1 MTLSWRVTAAWIAAG
16 TVAAS
21 GIVMAAQSLTPG
33 KSEIAFVV
41 TETGVPVE
49 GAFRHF
55 DASINLDPDKP
66 QAGTVSF
73 SVDTG
78 SVDFATDEIQKEL
91 AKPDWFDTAR
101 YPKAQ
106 FRSDRI
112 RLLEAGRY
120 EVSGALTIK
129 GRTRP
134 LVFPASVSRSG
145 STLVASGSFAIKRLE
160 FGIGA
165 GEWSDPSL
173 VEDEVKIRFR
183 ISLTGTPG

>member
-1 MTLSWRVTAAWIAAG
+1 MTLSCRMTAAWIAAA
-16 TVAAS
+16 TIAVS
-21 GIVMAAQSLTPG
+21 GIVMAAQTINAG

-41 TETGVPVE
+41 TESGVPVE
-49 GAFRHF
+49 GGFRRF
-55 DASINLDPDKP
+55 DAKINLDPDKP
-66 QAGTVSF
+66 QTGTVSF
-73 SVDTG
+73 SVDTA

-91 AKPDWFDTAR
+91 AKPDWFDIAR
-101 YPKAQ
+101 FPKAE

-129 GRTRP
+129 GRTRQ
-134 LVFPASVSRSG
+134 LVVPVSLSRSG
-145 STLVASGSFAIKRLE
+145 STLLATGAFAIKRLE

-173 VEDEVKIRFR
+173 VEDEVKIRFKV
-183 ISLTGTPG
+183 SLSGSPG